1 MNIKTLEEA
10 RAHFQKDVFAMN
22 LGIEIVRADEQ
33 GAVCTVTVREEQK
46 NALGRVQGGF
56 LFTLADFTFAVA
68 ANLWRMG
75 TVTLES
81 SIHFLAPPRGD
92 KLTATAR
99 PKSQGGRIAVYEVSV
114 CDEDGAE
121 VALVTATGYA
131 TARKE

>member
-1 MNIKTLEEA
+1 MRTLEEV
-10 RAHFQKDVFAMN
+10 RAHFAKDRFAAE
-22 LGIEIVRADEQ
+22 LGIEILRADEG
-33 GAVCTVTVREEQK
+33 GAVCAVTVQEAQK

-92 KLTATAR
+92 RLTATAR
-99 PKSQGGRIAVYEVSV
+99 PMSQGGRVAVYAVHIN
-114 CDEDGAE
+114 DEDGTE

-131 TARKE
+131 TKRD